1 MGHKNSD
8 VAAMRC
14 AVRIRLTVK
23 NFAKA
28 VIRAAI
34 LLIALHLAP
43 GPVHAA
49 PSLWVVHSG
58 TATVYLFGTVHML
71 PSSTHWQSP
80 AIEHAMDLSD
90 EIWTEAD
97 TSSLPAL
104 VRLIRRYGLSPQGNL
119 RSVLPKR
126 YRARYD
132 MEMSSAGLSVD
143 TFGHVKPWL
152 AELLLT
158 GGALKHARFGH
169 GVETDLLAFARRHNK
184 GTPTFETADEQFAI
198 LADLPIEAQ
207 IRALELQIDGY
218 SGTAG
223 DMNAMVKA
231 WLHGDVTTLD
241 RLSNQ
246 KLAATNERYFDDV
259 IVRRNENFASSIV
272 TRLQGKGVAFVA
284 IGASH
289 LCGSAS
295 VLTFLGN
302 YGFKAEQ
309 VPT

>member
-1 MGHKNSD
+1 MS
-8 VAAMRC
+8 M
-14 AVRIRLTVK
+14 RLTVTRL
-23 NFAKA
+23 AKRLIPAAALA
-28 VIRAAI
+28 V
-34 LLIALHLAP
+34 ALHFAPTAAQAAP
-43 GPVHAA
+43 G
-49 PSLWVVHSG
+49 LWVVHSNN
-58 TATVYLFGTVHML
+58 TTVYLFGTVHML
-71 PSSTHWQSP
+71 PVSTHWQS
-80 AIEHAMDLSD
+80 ASIEHAMDLSD

-104 VRLIRRYGLSPQGNL
+104 VRLIRRYGISPAGNL

-132 MEMSSAGLSVD
+132 MEMSSAGLSLD

-169 GVETDLLAFARRHNK
+169 GVETDLLAFAHHHNK
-184 GTPTFETADEQFAI
+184 TTPTFETADEQFAI
-198 LADLPIEAQ
+198 LADLPVEAQ

-223 DMNAMVKA
+223 DMNAMVLA
-231 WLHGDVTTLD
+231 WLHGDVDNLD
-241 RLSNQ
+241 KLSNQ

-259 IVRRNENFASSIV
+259 IVRRNEHFASSIV
-272 TRLQGKGVAFVA
+272 TRLQAGGVAFVA

-295 VLTFLGN
+295 VLSFLRN
-302 YGFKAEQ
+302 YGFKAER

>member
-1 MGHKNSD
+1 MS
-8 VAAMRC
+8 M
-14 AVRIRLTVK
+14 RLTVK
-23 NFAKA
+23 KLAKRLIPSAALAVSLHFAPISA
-28 VIRAAI
+28 QA
-34 LLIALHLAP
+34 AP
-43 GPVHAA
+43 G
-49 PSLWVVHSG
+49 LWVVHSG

-71 PSSTHWQSP
+71 PAATHWQSP

-119 RSVLPKR
+119 RAVLPKR

-169 GVETDLLAFARRHNK
+169 GVETDLAAFAHRHNK
-184 GTPTFETADEQFAI
+184 ATPTFETADEQFAI

-231 WLHGDVTTLD
+231 WLRGDVQMLD
-241 RLSNQ
+241 TQSNQ

-259 IVRRNENFASSIV
+259 IVRRNEHFASSIV
-272 TRLQGKGVAFVA
+272 TRLQSGGVAFVA

-295 VLTFLGN
+295 VQSFLRN
-302 YGFKAEQ
+302 YGFKAER

>member
-1 MGHKNSD
+1 MS
-8 VAAMRC
+8 
-14 AVRIRLTVK
+14 IRLTVK
-23 NFAKA
+23 TFAKRLLPAA
-28 VIRAAI
+28 VLAM
-34 LLIALHLAP
+34 ALHCAPKAAEAAP
-43 GPVHAA
+43 G
-49 PSLWVVHSG
+49 LWVVHSG

-71 PSSTHWQSP
+71 PVSTHWQSP

-119 RSVLPKR
+119 RTVLPKR

-169 GVETDLLAFARRHNK
+169 GVETDLLAFAHRHSK
-184 GTPTFETADEQFAI
+184 PTPTFETADEQFAI

-223 DMNAMVKA
+223 DMNAMVRA
-231 WLHGDVTTLD
+231 WLGGDVNRLD
-241 RLSNQ
+241 TLSNQ

-259 IVRRNENFASSIV
+259 IVRRNEHFASSIV
-272 TRLQGKGVAFVA
+272 TRLQSTGVAFVA

-295 VLTFLGN
+295 VLAFLRN
-302 YGFKAEQ
+302 YGFKAER

>member
-1 MGHKNSD
+1 MPAATLA
-8 VAAMRC
+8 VAAVLS
-14 AVRIRLTVK
+14 AP
-23 NFAKA
+23 ASA
-28 VIRAAI
+28 
-34 LLIALHLAP
+34 AP
-43 GPVHAA
+43 G
-49 PSLWVVHSG
+49 LWVVRSQ

-71 PSSTHWQSP
+71 PASTHWQSP
-80 AIEHAMDLSD
+80 SIEHAMDLSD

-104 VRLIRRYGLSPQGNL
+104 VRLIRRYGLSQQGNL
-119 RSVLPKR
+119 RTVLPKR

-169 GVETDLLAFARRHNK
+169 GVETDLLAYAHRHEK
-184 GTPTFETADEQFAI
+184 STPTFETADEQFAI

-207 IRALELQIDGY
+207 IRALELQIDGF
-218 SGTAG
+218 SGSAGEMNALLRAWLAG
-223 DMNAMVKA
+223 DDK
-231 WLHGDVTTLD
+231 LLD
-241 RLSNQ
+241 SLSNQ

-259 IVRRNENFASSIV
+259 IVRRNEHFASSIV
-272 TRLQGKGVAFVA
+272 TRLQSTGTAFVA
-284 IGASH
+284 IGAAH

-295 VLTFLGN
+295 VQRMLKN
-302 YGFKAEQ
+302 YGYTAER
-309 VPT
+309 VPS